1 MKFVKRTFQQ
11 LVDFAK
17 TQKNRTD
24 TEWDLLDSKINGPA
38 NVGKEVKDYV
48 KPKKIMEKDWNK

>member
-1 MKFVKRTFQQ
+1 MKFVKRTLQQ

>member
-48 KPKKIMEKDWNK
+48 KPKKIMEKDRNK

>member
-48 KPKKIMEKDWNK
+48 KPKKNYGKRSE

>member
-48 KPKKIMEKDWNK
+48 KPKKIMEKRLE